1 MLTAKAITR
10 RFLLTSCRIHI
21 FAREHVGLHYWD
33 FIGHLPVTAISIQ
46 PLLSSQG
53 IQIFSSWPVVLRCL
67 QTSFLVYE
75 TNALFKRSYIATK
88 LTTHPNR
95 EYINVMWLMVMCL
108 QNPHRLLVAFRLNA
122 GLKLFCIWEA
132 ACMIIYTGYTLAASL
147 VWYQVSL
154 NLQSPEKKIF
164 SLTGLLVI
172 GGGTRVLLGL
182 LLKYLTMHSL

>member
-1 MLTAKAITR
+1 MLTAKAITM

-33 FIGHLPVTAISIQ
+33 FITHLPVTAISIQ

-88 LTTHPNR
+88 LTTHPNS
-95 EYINVMWLMVMCL
+95 EYINVMWLMVTCL
-108 QNPHRLLVAFRLNA
+108 QKPHRLQVFTKSPVTRE
-122 GLKLFCIWEA
+122 KYLFPDW
-132 ACMIIYTGYTLAASL
+132 
-147 VWYQVSL
+147 
-154 NLQSPEKKIF
+154 
-164 SLTGLLVI
+164 LTGDWWRYKGIAWSSYLS
-172 GGGTRVLLGL
+172 L

>member
-1 MLTAKAITR
+1 MQVQCFLLNYNCSKMLTAKAITM

-33 FIGHLPVTAISIQ
+33 FITHLPVTAISIR

-53 IQIFSSWPVVLRCL
+53 IQMFSSWPVVLWCL
-67 QTSFLVYE
+67 QTSFLVYD

-88 LTTHPNR
+88 LTTHPNS
-95 EYINVMWLMVMCL
+95 EYINVMWLMVTCL
-108 QNPHRLLVAFRLNA
+108 QKPHRL
-122 GLKLFCIWEA
+122 
-132 ACMIIYTGYTLAASL
+132 
-147 VWYQVSL
+147 QVSL
-154 NLQSPEKKIF
+154 NLQSPEKNIF

-182 LLKYLTMHSL
+182 LTLACF